1 MTRFAILCFVLTSL
15 TAGAQAPA
23 PQGRSGGPPV
33 QGAEEDIP
41 LVGRFDRNGNKV
53 ATACQ
58 LRADVFKLGLGPQAY
73 ERLKVIAG
81 SRMTTGGELIITARR
96 FRTQEANREDARRR
110 LAEMIA
116 EAHLV
121 QRKRKPTRPSK
132 AAKTRRLDAK
142 KGRGAIKAARGK
154 VRLD

>member
-1 MTRFAILCFVLTSL
+1 VKPEDVVIPEDALSERFLAAT
-15 TAGAQAPA
+15 GP
-23 PQGRSGGPPV
+23 GGQNV
-33 QGAEEDIP
+33 
-41 LVGRFDRNGNKV
+41 NKV

-58 LRADVFKLGLGPQAY
+58 LRVDVFKLGLSPDAY
-73 ERLKVIAG
+73 ERLKILAG
-81 SRMTTGGELIITARR
+81 SRMTTGGELVITARR

-132 AAKTRRLDAK
+132 AVKTRRLDAK
-142 KGRGAIKAARGK
+142 KGRGAIKAGRGK
-154 VRLD
+154 VQLD